1 MRNRIHFI
9 WLALLLGVAGAN
21 AKEAYA
27 FYMESDHSLNFCYD
41 DSKASIAQSYTI
53 YDLNTG
59 SNTPAWS
66 NIASQIEEL
75 YFYTSFADYKPTSC
89 YKWADGM
96 ANLTRVRNISNLI
109 TSSVT
114 RMDYMFHNCTKLTS
128 LDLNT
133 FNTQNVTSMRA
144 MFSGCSSLISLNVSN
159 WSNNRVSDMT
169 LMFENCTSLTSLNL
183 TNFRTTSVIDMSC
196 MFLNC
201 KKLTSLN
208 VSGFETYN
216 VSNFYRMF
224 DSCSSLT
231 SLNVKNFDASNVTLD
246 TGFRFMFWGLSSLR
260 SLTLSNSLAGK
271 GSLFDDNVCK
281 NTGTVSS
288 PCTLN
293 YPTSC
298 HLTFTTITPDY
309 EMWKGGYFKSSNMHA
324 YAVLNG
330 STLTFWYDDWFTT
343 TGTNYNLNS
352 GNSEPGWHTKASSVT
367 KVVFNSTF
375 QNARP
380 TSCYKWFDSMTNLT
394 SITGMESHL
403 NTSKVTNMKYMFG
416 HCSSLTSVDVSGFKT
431 SEVTDMEGMFSGCSK
446 LSTFMG
452 QTYFVMLNVT
462 NATRMF
468 YNCSSLTSFDLNS
481 FMSMKDLYM
490 PNTSEMMSGCTA
502 LKTLYLPSSADKLAF
517 DACKGIGNSSSPCK
531 LVYYYESY
539 LSIES
544 SGSDWFKW
552 KNGYFYTGEAEE
564 YAFLSTDGKTLT
576 FYYDKNRYTRTGGK
590 AYYIINEPDSK
601 PEWYSKTNGVT
612 KVVFNSSYANAR
624 PNSCCSWFDG
634 MTNLSSITGLN
645 YLNTSNVMSMDHM
658 FYNCSKLT
666 TLDLRTFNTSNVELF
681 DYMFA
686 GCSGLSS
693 INVSSFNTRALY
705 TSSSEDSGMIGM
717 FQDCSS
723 LTSLDISNFHFF
735 DRWMFGFAEYYEY
748 LYQGKD
754 MFKNCTSLKTLTVPK
769 KADIHPNA
777 CSGVGT
783 KTNPCTLVYPVDFT
797 PEIETTGSGWFQWK
811 KGYFCTGAAEAYA
824 FLSTDGKTLT
834 FYYDKNRFTR
844 TGGAAYRVDLDD
856 HFEPSWNSDASNVTN
871 VVFHSSF
878 ANAKPS
884 CCQFWFEDMSNLTT
898 ITGLNYLDTYE
909 TGSMDNMFKN
919 CTKLTSIDLS
929 QLNTYNLATMND
941 MFAGCTS
948 LKSVKLNG
956 PGRILD
962 GDMVSS
968 SLSGVF
974 DGCSSLTSLDLSDFY
989 FAEPYTYTYGD
1000 TSYEAYTITKKAGNN
1015 MLRGCTSLQELVLPA
1030 TANNLSDDACSG
1042 VGTKTSPCTLVYPS
1056 GFTPDKGSSGNGW
1069 YQWKGGYF
1077 CDPAVGIPFADNTV
1091 KGICLDNWDTN
1102 GDGQLTKAE
1111 AAAVTSVG
1119 TVFKAAS
1126 ITTFDEFKYFTGVE
1140 TISEGAF
1147 SKSTLTAITL
1157 PSSVK
1162 TIGKDAFL
1170 ACKSLKSITIPAKV
1184 TTIGQNALSYC
1195 TAMTSITVASDNTAF
1210 ASVSGVLFTKSRKTL
1225 LQFPAAKSTTYSVP
1239 SRTTT
1244 IGRDAFFMSSLKSVT
1259 LPSSLM
1265 ELAYDAFGYC
1275 KSLTSVELPE
1285 GLTTIGDYAFD
1296 GCSGLKTLRLP
1307 STVTSIGSYMCNNCK
1322 AITDIYNAST
1332 TPFAIADN
1340 NFTSTTYSNATLHVP
1355 AGRKATY
1362 AALGGW
1368 KEFTKVVD
1376 DLPGG
1381 ILGDSNGDGTV
1392 SVNDVQMIVEYVLGN
1407 NPSGIILANCD
1418 VNGDNVI
1425 TITDATT
1432 IVNIVLTGVQAMPPK
1447 ARESLTDMVALTA
1460 KGSHCSLHLDSSE
1473 PYHAFQLE
1481 VVLPEGGSM
1490 GNVMLAQGRANGHH
1504 AEWNEVMPGRYNVI
1518 VYSFNGTALRDGSS
1532 TALLHFDIANCK
1544 ADDVSVEGIQMV
1556 DGWCKTVLLPST
1568 SGIAT
1573 GIAWVVDDASEGSSS
1588 PYYNTVGIGSNT
1600 QQRGINIKD
1609 GRKMVKK

>member
-1 MRNRIHFI
+1 MRNRLLFI

-75 YFYTSFADYKPTSC
+75 YFYTSFANYKPTSC
-89 YKWADGM
+89 YAWARDM
-96 ANLTRVRNISNLI
+96 TNLTRVRNISNLN
-109 TSSVT
+109 TWSVT
-114 RMDYMFHNCTKLTS
+114 NMSCMFYRCSNLTS
-128 LDLNT
+128 LDLSN
-133 FNTQNVTSMRA
+133 FKTQNVTDMNSMFYR
-144 MFSGCSSLISLNVSN
+144 CSN
-159 WSNNRVSDMT
+159 
-169 LMFENCTSLTSLNL
+169 LTSLNL
-183 TNFRTTSVIDMSC
+183 
-196 MFLNC
+196 
-201 KKLTSLN
+201 
-208 VSGFETYN
+208 
-216 VSNFYRMF
+216 SNFKTQNVTDMEYMF
-224 DSCSSLT
+224 SNCSSLT
-231 SLNVKNFDASNVTLD
+231 SLN
-246 TGFRFMFWGLSSLR
+246 
-260 SLTLSNSLAGK
+260 LSN
-271 GSLFDDNVCK
+271 F
-281 NTGTVSS
+281 NT
-288 PCTLN
+288 
-293 YPTSC
+293 
-298 HLTFTTITPDY
+298 
-309 EMWKGGYFKSSNMHA
+309 
-324 YAVLNG
+324 
-330 STLTFWYDDWFTT
+330 
-343 TGTNYNLNS
+343 
-352 GNSEPGWHTKASSVT
+352 SSVT
-367 KVVFNSTF
+367 NMRYMFADCS
-375 QNARP
+375 
-380 TSCYKWFDSMTNLT
+380 SLT
-394 SITGMESHL
+394 SLNLSNFNTQNVTDMSSMFSGCKKLTTLNISSF
-403 NTSKVTNMKYMFG
+403 NTSKVTTFMGMFEFCSSLESLDVSKFDTSNATYELLMLG
-416 HCSSLTSVDVSGFKT
+416 GFTGMFRGCSSLTTLDLSNFDTSKAKSMYVMFQGCSNLESVNLSSFNT
-431 SEVTDMEGMFSGCSK
+431 SNVAYFDGMFSGCSK
-446 LSTFMG
+446 LT
-452 QTYFVMLNVT
+452 
-462 NATRMF
+462 
-468 YNCSSLTSFDLNS
+468 
-481 FMSMKDLYM
+481 
-490 PNTSEMMSGCTA
+490 E
-502 LKTLYLPSSADKLAF
+502 
-517 DACKGIGNSSSPCK
+517 
-531 LVYYYESY
+531 
-539 LSIES
+539 
-544 SGSDWFKW
+544 
-552 KNGYFYTGEAEE
+552 
-564 YAFLSTDGKTLT
+564 
-576 FYYDKNRYTRTGGK
+576 
-590 AYYIINEPDSK
+590 
-601 PEWYSKTNGVT
+601 
-612 KVVFNSSYANAR
+612 
-624 PNSCCSWFDG
+624 
-634 MTNLSSITGLN
+634 
-645 YLNTSNVMSMDHM
+645 
-658 FYNCSKLT
+658 
-666 TLDLRTFNTSNVELF
+666 
-681 DYMFA
+681 
-686 GCSGLSS
+686 
-693 INVSSFNTRALY
+693 
-705 TSSSEDSGMIGM
+705 
-717 FQDCSS
+717 
-723 LTSLDISNFHFF
+723 
-735 DRWMFGFAEYYEY
+735 
-748 LYQGKD
+748 
-754 MFKNCTSLKTLTVPK
+754 
-769 KADIHPNA
+769 
-777 CSGVGT
+777 
-783 KTNPCTLVYPVDFT
+783 
-797 PEIETTGSGWFQWK
+797 
-811 KGYFCTGAAEAYA
+811 
-824 FLSTDGKTLT
+824 
-834 FYYDKNRFTR
+834 
-844 TGGAAYRVDLDD
+844 
-856 HFEPSWNSDASNVTN
+856 
-871 VVFHSSF
+871 
-878 ANAKPS
+878 
-884 CCQFWFEDMSNLTT
+884 
-898 ITGLNYLDTYE
+898 
-909 TGSMDNMFKN
+909 
-919 CTKLTSIDLS
+919 
-929 QLNTYNLATMND
+929 
-941 MFAGCTS
+941 
-948 LKSVKLNG
+948 
-956 PGRILD
+956 
-962 GDMVSS
+962 
-968 SLSGVF
+968 
-974 DGCSSLTSLDLSDFY
+974 LDLSNFDFSK
-989 FAEPYTYTYGD
+989 
-1000 TSYEAYTITKKAGNN
+1000 TSVFSLNSN
-1015 MLRGCTSLQELVLPA
+1015 SHSMLNDCSALKLLLIPS
-1030 TANNLSDDACSG
+1030 TANNLPADACYG

-1056 GFTPDKGSSGNGW
+1056 GFTPDKQSSGSDW
-1069 YQWKGGYF
+1069 YQWKSGYF
-1077 CDPAVGIPFADNTV
+1077 CDPVVGIPFADNTV

-1225 LQFPAAKSTTYSVP
+1225 LQFPAAKATTYSVP

-1244 IGRDAFFMSSLKSVT
+1244 IGRDAFFMSSLKSVE

-1265 ELAYDAFGYC
+1265 ELAYDAFGYS

-1332 TPFAIADN
+1332 TPFSIADN

-1368 KEFTKVVD
+1368 KKFTKVVD

-1460 KGSHCSLHLDSSE
+1460 KGGHCSLHLDSSE

-1518 VYSFNGTALRDGSS
+1518 VYSFNGAALRDGSS

-1544 ADDVSVEGIQMV
+1544 ADDVSVENIQMV

-1600 QQRGINIKD
+1600 PQRGVNIKD
-1609 GRKMVKK
+1609 GRKVVKK

>member
-1 MRNRIHFI
+1 MRNRLLFI

-75 YFYTSFADYKPTSC
+75 YFYTSFANYRPTSC
-89 YKWADGM
+89 YAWARDM
-96 ANLTRVRNISNLI
+96 TNLTRVRNISNLN
-109 TSSVT
+109 TWSVT
-114 RMDYMFHNCTKLTS
+114 NMSCMFYRCSNLTS
-128 LDLNT
+128 LDLSN
-133 FNTQNVTSMRA
+133 FKTQNVTDMEY
-144 MFSGCSSLISLNVSN
+144 MFSN
-159 WSNNRVSDMT
+159 
-169 LMFENCTSLTSLNL
+169 
-183 TNFRTTSVIDMSC
+183 
-196 MFLNC
+196 
-201 KKLTSLN
+201 
-208 VSGFETYN
+208 
-216 VSNFYRMF
+216 
-224 DSCSSLT
+224 CSSLT
-231 SLNVKNFDASNVTLD
+231 SLN
-246 TGFRFMFWGLSSLR
+246 
-260 SLTLSNSLAGK
+260 LSN
-271 GSLFDDNVCK
+271 F
-281 NTGTVSS
+281 NT
-288 PCTLN
+288 
-293 YPTSC
+293 
-298 HLTFTTITPDY
+298 
-309 EMWKGGYFKSSNMHA
+309 
-324 YAVLNG
+324 
-330 STLTFWYDDWFTT
+330 
-343 TGTNYNLNS
+343 
-352 GNSEPGWHTKASSVT
+352 SSVT
-367 KVVFNSTF
+367 NMRYMFADCS
-375 QNARP
+375 
-380 TSCYKWFDSMTNLT
+380 SLT
-394 SITGMESHL
+394 SL
-403 NTSKVTNMKYMFG
+403 NLSNFNTQNVTDMNSMFY
-416 HCSSLTSVDVSGFKT
+416 HCSSLTSLNLSNFNT
-431 SEVTDMEGMFSGCSK
+431 QNVTDMSSMFSGCKKLTTLNISSFNTSKVTTFMGMFEFCSSLESLDVSKFDTSNATYELLMLGGFTGMFRGCSSLTTLDLSNFDTSKAKSMYVMFQGCSNLESVNLSSFNTSNVAYFDGMFSGCSK
-446 LSTFMG
+446 LTELDLSNFDFSKTS
-452 QTYFVMLNVT
+452 VLLDSIKMLND
-462 NATRMF
+462 
-468 YNCSSLTSFDLNS
+468 CS
-481 FMSMKDLYM
+481 
-490 PNTSEMMSGCTA
+490 A
-502 LKTLYLPSSADKLAF
+502 LKLLLIPSTANNLPA
-517 DACKGIGNSSSPCK
+517 DACYGVGTKTSPCT
-531 LVYYYESY
+531 LVYPSGFTPDKQ
-539 LSIES
+539 S
-544 SGSDWFKW
+544 SGSDWYQW
-552 KNGYFYTGEAEE
+552 KSGYFKDVEPEE

-576 FYYDKNRYTRTGGK
+576 FYYDKNRYTRTGGT
-590 AYYIINEPDSK
+590 AYAL
-601 PEWYSKTNGVT
+601 NGETPGWHSYASSVT
-612 KVVFNSSYANAR
+612 KVVFNSSFANAR
-624 PNSCCSWFDG
+624 PGSCYMWFDG
-634 MTNLSSITGLN
+634 MTNLTSITGMAS
-645 YLNTSNVMSMDHM
+645 YLNTSDVGDMGYM
-658 FYNCSKLT
+658 FNGCSKLT
-666 TLDLRTFNTSNVELF
+666 TLDLSNFNTSDAYDLR
-681 DYMFA
+681 YMFS
-686 GCSGLSS
+686 GCSSLTTLDLRSFKTFNVMYMNCMFKDCTKLTS
-693 INVSSFNTRALY
+693 IDVSSFDTDGIEAY
-705 TSSSEDSGMIGM
+705 GETGDPMYEMFSG
-717 FQDCSS
+717 CSS
-723 LTSLDISNFHFF
+723 LTSLDISNFYFSECF
-735 DRWMFGFAEYYEY
+735 SYGDYANYIGYNLLNKCSA
-748 LYQGKD
+748 
-754 MFKNCTSLKTLTVPK
+754 LKTL
-769 KADIHPNA
+769 
-777 CSGVGT
+777 
-783 KTNPCTLVYPVDFT
+783 
-797 PEIETTGSGWFQWK
+797 
-811 KGYFCTGAAEAYA
+811 
-824 FLSTDGKTLT
+824 
-834 FYYDKNRFTR
+834 
-844 TGGAAYRVDLDD
+844 
-856 HFEPSWNSDASNVTN
+856 
-871 VVFHSSF
+871 
-878 ANAKPS
+878 
-884 CCQFWFEDMSNLTT
+884 
-898 ITGLNYLDTYE
+898 
-909 TGSMDNMFKN
+909 
-919 CTKLTSIDLS
+919 SI
-929 QLNTYNLATMND
+929 
-941 MFAGCTS
+941 
-948 LKSVKLNG
+948 
-956 PGRILD
+956 
-962 GDMVSS
+962 
-968 SLSGVF
+968 
-974 DGCSSLTSLDLSDFY
+974 
-989 FAEPYTYTYGD
+989 
-1000 TSYEAYTITKKAGNN
+1000 
-1015 MLRGCTSLQELVLPA
+1015 PA
-1030 TANNLSDDACSG
+1030 TANNLDAGACAG
-1042 VGTKTSPCTLVYPS
+1042 VGAKTSPCTLVYPS
-1056 GFTPDKGSSGNGW
+1056 GFTPEIGSSGSGW
-1069 YQWKGGYF
+1069 YNWKGGYF

-1225 LQFPAAKSTTYSVP
+1225 LQFPAAKATTYSVP

-1244 IGRDAFFMSSLKSVT
+1244 IGRDAFFMSSLKSVE

-1332 TPFAIADN
+1332 TPFSIADN

-1407 NPSGIILANCD
+1407 NPSGIRLANCD

-1518 VYSFNGTALRDGSS
+1518 VYSFNGAALRDGSS

-1573 GIAWVVDDASEGSSS
+1573 GIAWVVDDASESSNS

-1600 QQRGINIKD
+1600 PQRGVNIKD
-1609 GRKMVKK
+1609 GRKVVKK